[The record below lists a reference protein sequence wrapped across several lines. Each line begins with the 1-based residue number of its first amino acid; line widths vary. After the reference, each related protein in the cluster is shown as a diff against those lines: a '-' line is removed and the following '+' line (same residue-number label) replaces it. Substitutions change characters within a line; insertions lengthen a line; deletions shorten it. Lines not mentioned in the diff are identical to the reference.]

1 MILTLWRHGEAGPA
15 VTDEART
22 LTPRGCEE
30 VAELVDDYR
39 RWMVDA
45 SVPPVSSLLYSPLKR
60 TRETALILEGRLRPE
75 KSEVWPAL
83 VPGAQPAD
91 VSRSDLGPH
100 EHCVMVSHQPFL
112 SWAIQMWT
120 DDDSLA
126 PLAPG
131 GYSVLSVQWLERGG
145 AQVIRHQP
153 DPRAAALEGAG

>member
-15 VTDEART
+15 VTDEARA

-45 SVPPVSSLLYSPLKR
+45 SVLPVSSLLYSPLKR

-91 VSRSDLGPH
+91 VSRSGLGPH
-100 EHCVMVSHQPFL
+100 GHCVMVSHQPFL
-112 SWAIQMWT
+112 SWAIQVWT

-126 PLAPG
+126 SLAPG

-145 AQVIRHQP
+145 AQVIRHRP
-153 DPRAAALEGAG
+153 DPHAAAFEGAG